1 MSCECVHT
9 KSETGT
15 SVLEIRM
22 DDVCTKTIKMI
33 CEEIEEWIYMYIHGM
48 SEAECEHRCSSYRTK
63 CVEEDKM
70 CNKSREEIV
79 LGYKPC
85 ETCKPVSTY
94 VENPDGTSKFTITL
108 DATSTECF
116 PNLET
121 HMKDL
126 LCHRSEIEVKRILE
140 ELMASGSID
149 ETKTKREIIME
160 YQHEKNPEPEFED
173 IPFVDQTAVDL
184 QTTDTN
190 LQTTKEE
197 LQTTKEELQSEKNK
211 VATMEL
217 LVASLVKAC
226 RGSRKSSDLKKK
238 RFRKVQNV
246 LHRHSQAHRYHPHSI

>member
-1 MSCECVHT
+1 
-9 KSETGT
+9 
-15 SVLEIRM
+15 M
-22 DDVCTKTIKMI
+22 DEVCTKTIKMI

-48 SEAECEHRCSSYRTK
+48 SEAECEERCSSYRTK
-63 CVEEDKM
+63 CVDEDKM

-79 LGYKPC
+79 LGYKPD

-94 VENPDGTSKFTITL
+94 VENPDGTSKFAITL

-126 LCHRSEIEVKRILE
+126 LCHRSDIEVKRILE

-160 YQHEKNPEPEFED
+160 YQHEKIPEPEFED
-173 IPFVDQTAVDL
+173 IPFVDHNAEAL
-184 QTTDTN
+184 QTTRTD

-217 LVASLVKAC
+217 LVASLVK
-226 RGSRKSSDLKKK
+226 RVGDLENL
-238 RFRKVQNV
+238 V
-246 LHRHSQAHRYHPHSI
+246 I

>member
-79 LGYKPC
+79 LGYKPR

-126 LCHRSEIEVKRILE
+126 LCDRSKIEVKRILE

-149 ETKTKREIIME
+149 ESKTKREIVLE
-160 YQHEKNPEPEFED
+160 YQREEIAEPEPEY
-173 IPFVDQTAVDL
+173 IPIVDQTAEDL
-184 QTTDTN
+184 QTTKADLSETKVG
-190 LQTTKEE
+190 LQTTQTELTEE
-197 LQTTKEELQSEKNK
+197 RALHETTRTQLQDVLRKFEKLEMRT
-211 VATMEL
+211 AYLESAL
-217 LVASLVKAC
+217 IS
-226 RGSRKSSDLKKK
+226 
-238 RFRKVQNV
+238 
-246 LHRHSQAHRYHPHSI
+246 

>member
-79 LGYKPC
+79 LGYKPD

-116 PNLET
+116 PNLDT

-126 LCHRSEIEVKRILE
+126 LCHRSDIEVKRILE

-217 LVASLVKAC
+217 LVASLVK
-226 RGSRKSSDLKKK
+226 RVGDLENL
-238 RFRKVQNV
+238 V
-246 LHRHSQAHRYHPHSI
+246 I